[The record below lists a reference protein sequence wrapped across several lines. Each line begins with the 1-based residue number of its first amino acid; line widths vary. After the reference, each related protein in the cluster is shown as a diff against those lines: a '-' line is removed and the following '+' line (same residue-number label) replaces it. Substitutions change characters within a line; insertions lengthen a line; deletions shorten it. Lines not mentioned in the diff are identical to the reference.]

1 MGKSDRLLEKILRGT
16 SDATIDFDE
25 MCRLLLQLG
34 FTQRIRGSHHL
45 FTKPGIVE
53 KINLQRD
60 DGKAKPYQVRQVRN
74 VIIQYQLGEPL

>member
-1 MGKSDRLLEKILRGT
+1 MGKSDRLLDKILRGT
-16 SDATIDFDE
+16 SDANIDFDE
-25 MCRLLLQLG
+25 MRGLLLQLG

>member
-25 MCRLLLQLG
+25 MCGLLLQLG

>member
-1 MGKSDRLLEKILRGT
+1 MGKSDRLLDKILRGT

-34 FTQRIRGSHHL
+34 FTRRIRGSHHL
-45 FTKPGIVE
+45 LTKLGTVE

-74 VIIQYQLGEPL
+74 VIIQYQSGELL

>member
-1 MGKSDRLLEKILRGT
+1 MGKSDRLLDKILCGT

-45 FTKPGIVE
+45 LTKPGIVE

-74 VIIQYQLGEPL
+74 VIIQYQLGELL

>member
-1 MGKSDRLLEKILRGT
+1 MGKSDRLLDKILRGT

-25 MCRLLLQLG
+25 MCGLLLQLG
-34 FTQRIRGSHHL
+34 FMQRICSSHHL
-45 FTKPGIVE
+45 FTKLGTVE

-74 VIIQYQLGEPL
+74 VIIQYQLGELL